1 MRPET
6 RWAISIAVGVLS
18 MIGMLIL
25 VALVSL
31 ALEPPTWVQ
40 ILLGIGLVLG
50 GVLMTFLV
58 ATALSSH
65 DQAPE
70 KSGPRSVKRAT
81 SD

>member
-1 MRPET
+1 
-6 RWAISIAVGVLS
+6 

-50 GVLMTFLV
+50 GVLMTVLV
-58 ATALSSH
+58 AAALSSH
-65 DQAPE
+65 ENVTE
-70 KSGPRSVKRAT
+70 KSGPRRVERAT